1 MNINIINAIAQAQFD
16 LGGAIDSDGLR
27 ASPDDPKMNYF
38 WVLNFFALATGQKTK
53 PDYLAI
59 INADFAGLLTMS
71 QNLVGACNA
80 NEKRSIRMILAAIIQ
95 RNKTI
100 QEKFQSGNPEEKFWV
115 KTLDLNN
122 EWGRVVLA
130 LAESFRVP
138 VAEHQL

>member
-1 MNINIINAIAQAQFD
+1 
-16 LGGAIDSDGLR
+16 
-27 ASPDDPKMNYF
+27 
-38 WVLNFFALATGQKTK
+38 
-53 PDYLAI
+53 
-59 INADFAGLLTMS
+59 
-71 QNLVGACNA
+71 
-80 NEKRSIRMILAAIIQ
+80 MILAAIIQ